1 MKIRFSYARLDII
14 TYFISF
20 IIFYS
25 CSKNVEQVEEQ
36 NNSAIE
42 ISISEDKTES
52 FTLLTDEEL
61 NQLTDLEEY
70 IYAHVTISYSI
81 FKTAPKNKSE
91 KDNEATIS
99 FEIENKN
106 YYDID
111 IFSLY
116 NAISINDNLFNSVNY
131 SSKAGGSCSI
141 DTNDGWLSTVK
152 QTKSCIKKIAD
163 YVKEKGIATIN
174 ASYKDGVFSLSWD

>member
-1 MKIRFSYARLDII
+1 MKIRFSYARLNII
-14 TYFISF
+14 TCLISL
-20 IIFYS
+20 IMFYS
-25 CSKNVEQVEEQ
+25 CSKNAEPMEEQ
-36 NNSAIE
+36 NSSAIE
-42 ISISEDKTES
+42 ISVSEDKTES
-52 FTLLTDEEL
+52 FTLLTDEEM
-61 NQLTDLEEY
+61 NQLSDLEEY

-81 FKTAPKNKSE
+81 FKSAPKNKSE
-91 KDNEATIS
+91 KDNEAIIT

-106 YYDID
+106 YYDFD

-116 NAISINDNLFNSVNY
+116 NNIRINDNLINSLNY
-131 SSKAGGSCSI
+131 FSKAGGSCSI